1 VESAAVNT
9 RSDARTNRARLLAAA
24 TSVLAR
30 DGQDATLS
38 SIAEEAGVG
47 IGTLYRHFPNRG
59 RLVEAVYRNRVV
71 ELCDAAS
78 SLLAEQASARD
89 ALRTWVG
96 RFGAMLVANRDVP
109 ASLQPALS
117 SDSEFREE
125 SSSLLT
131 AAVQEMLDAGISRGE
146 IRSDVGPID
155 ILRMVTGFSYTARSV
170 DDVAMPLDIMMD
182 GLRPL

>member
-1 VESAAVNT
+1 M
-9 RSDARTNRARLLAAA
+9 AAA
-24 TSVLAR
+24 TSVLER
-30 DGQDATLS
+30 DGHDATLS

-71 ELCDAAS
+71 ELCEAAPT
-78 SLLAEQASARD
+78 LLAGNASARD
-89 ALRTWVG
+89 ALHIWAG

-131 AAVQEMLDAGISRGE
+131 AAVQDLLDAGISRGE
-146 IRSDVGPID
+146 IRSDVAPID
-155 ILRMVTGFSYTARSV
+155 ILRMVTGFSYVATSV
-170 DDVAMPLDIMMD
+170 DDITRPLDIMVD
-182 GLRPL
+182 GLRPS